1 MTKEIWAA
9 VIIAIAQI
17 IVMVVIGWWQI
28 NIAKQLAKPEEKQ
41 EKNKNN
47 LLEMIANKLSKY
59 DLHIIIP
66 LILNILII
74 TVFIHKNGVNIFIVP
89 IILWA
94 IISLFIQVIFSYL
107 FSIIK
112 TLLDIIKQIK
122 NILLC
127 HHSILIKLTD
137 KPCKDV
143 SECKF
148 DN

>member
-17 IVMVVIGWWQI
+17 IVMVLIGWWQI

-41 EKNKNN
+41 EKHKNN
-47 LLEMIANKLSKY
+47 LLDMIAKKLSKY

-66 LILNILII
+66 LLLNIFII
-74 TVFIHKNGVNIFIVP
+74 TTFIQKNGFNIFIVP

-94 IISLFIQVIFSYL
+94 VMSLVLQVIASYL

-112 TLLDIIKQIK
+112 TLLDTIKHIM
-122 NILLC
+122 NRLLC
-127 HHSILIKLTD
+127 HESILFELTD
-137 KPCKDV
+137 KPCKDDGV
-143 SECKF
+143 CKF
-148 DN
+148 KA